1 MLRLVCNRTTNCHS
15 FRYYRKPTALEK
27 ARYVTASMIVARFGG
42 SIRLSAVQVGKALK
56 DLGFEQ
62 VHTRNGRFWLVVE
75 RSQDEIN
82 HILPESVTDV
92 TGVTDVF

>member
-1 MLRLVCNRTTNCHS
+1 M
-15 FRYYRKPTALEK
+15 
-27 ARYVTASMIVARFGG
+27 ASMIVARFGG

-75 RSQDEIN
+75 RSTDEIN
-82 HILPESVTDV
+82 NQLPEATEE
-92 TGVTDVF
+92 